1 MNTVPF
7 LGISIWLIA
16 KIFVLIALFLYI
28 LFALVVIRQVKLMT
42 ETLRVGLEFPLK
54 TASYLHLVFAIIVFC
69 LALIIL

>member
-42 ETLRVGLEFPLK
+42 ETLRIGLEFPLK
-54 TASYLHLVFAIIVFC
+54 TASCLHLAFAIIVFC